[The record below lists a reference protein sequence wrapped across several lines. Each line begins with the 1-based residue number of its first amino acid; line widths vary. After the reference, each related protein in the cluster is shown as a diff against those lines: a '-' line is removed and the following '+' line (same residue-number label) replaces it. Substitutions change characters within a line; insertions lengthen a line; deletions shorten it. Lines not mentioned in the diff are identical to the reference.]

1 MTHFSSSS
9 LLTQIGAGAFAFLIS
24 AACILSAAG
33 PVHLV
38 G

>member
-1 MTHFSSSS
+1 MTNSFSS
-9 LLTQIGAGAFAFLIS
+9 LAAQFGVGLVAFVIS

-33 PVHLV
+33 PVQLV